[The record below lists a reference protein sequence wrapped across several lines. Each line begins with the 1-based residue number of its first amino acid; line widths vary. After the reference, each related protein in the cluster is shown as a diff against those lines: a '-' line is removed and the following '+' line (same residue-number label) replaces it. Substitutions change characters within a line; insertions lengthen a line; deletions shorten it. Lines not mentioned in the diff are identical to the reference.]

1 MADSRV
7 RFGRWLQTRSW
18 NLACDPSG
26 LHVTP
31 CQYHSE
37 PNDGTEYTPQW
48 MKMPSFMSAYQLGKG
63 LSMILVQSPS
73 KAHVDGAVQPAGL
86 LNDPQSS

>member
-1 MADSRV
+1 
-7 RFGRWLQTRSW
+7 
-18 NLACDPSG
+18 
-26 LHVTP
+26 
-31 CQYHSE
+31 
-37 PNDGTEYTPQW
+37 

-86 LNDPQSS
+86 LNDPQSSE